1 MPLTQY
7 NDNEVRDFVA
17 KLEPDLVF
25 LFDDLQITPLVQ
37 ANLGALGIVKMGIF
51 AKIEA
56 TEVDFRKWLSD
67 DLGFDI
73 QAGGQNRVETAKLVE
88 AWDTARQR
96 STVSRK
102 LEAEAKVTGTAR
114 ELLKGV
120 HLALRRAHVRAHG
133 EVDDRRCPGRSYIEA
148 RLEQLDDGELEAE
161 PLTKVTTVAI
171 EQASTETGI
180 EANFGVRRDG
190 VVHVVKG
197 QRKAPMPSNPEQLRD
212 TIRVMARHWSMIQ
225 LKGAARPILHDFDMS
240 VFEAHL
246 DYVLGD
252 ECFRMAEAHPG
263 VRVTPSW
270 ELLLSY
276 EHELRKKAIK
286 CVNEEGLTLKA
297 ALRAARESSDH
308 RTKYLITP
316 LALHGTRAGN
326 PAGETENAGGKK
338 RWAEDFEGKSAGK
351 SKKGDG
357 KSKQGGK
364 GSGKNSGKSGS
375 GKDPLK
381 KSNSAKYK
389 SMRNNKDKL
398 GLEFQAKDGTFRCHR
413 FGSGG
418 DCSADCR
425 YSHTCAKCGESHPTI
440 SCPQLRGVH

>member
-7 NDNEVRDFVA
+7 NENETRDFVA

-25 LFDDLQITPLVQ
+25 LFDDLEVTQLVQ
-37 ANLGALGIVKMGIF
+37 ANLAALGIVKMGIF

-67 DLGFDI
+67 DFGFDP
-73 QAGGQNRVETAKLVE
+73 QAGVQNRVETAKLVE

-96 STVSRK
+96 AATSRK
-102 LEAEAKVTGTAR
+102 LEAEAKVNGTAR

-120 HLALRRAHVRAHG
+120 HLALRRALVKSQG

-161 PLTKVTTVAI
+161 PLTKVTTVAL
-171 EQASTETGI
+171 EQTSTETGN
-180 EANFGVRRDG
+180 EASFGVRRDG

-212 TIRVMARHWSMIQ
+212 TIKVMARHWMMIQ

-240 VFEAHL
+240 VFDAHL

-263 VRVTPSW
+263 VRVSPSW
-270 ELLLSY
+270 ELLLAY

-286 CVNEEGLTLKA
+286 SVNESGLTLKA

-316 LALHGTRAGN
+316 LALHGTRAGT
-326 PAGETENAGGKK
+326 PAIDRENTWGKK
-338 RWAEDFEGKSAGK
+338 RGAEDSEGKGSGK
-351 SKKGDG
+351 GWKGDG

-364 GSGKNSGKSGS
+364 GTGKNADKDNKKKQEGS
-375 GKDPLK
+375 REQR
-381 KSNSAKYK
+381 KYK
-389 SMRNNKDKL
+389 ALRNAKDKL
-398 GLEFQAKDGTFRCHR
+398 GLKFQTEDGTARCHR

-418 DCSADCR
+418 GCDISKCS
-425 YSHTCAKCGESHPTI
+425 YSHTCAKCGAAHPTVK
-440 SCPQLRGVH
+440 CPQLSGEH

>member
-7 NDNEVRDFVA
+7 NENETRDFVA

-25 LFDDLQITPLVQ
+25 LFDDLEVTQLVQ
-37 ANLGALGIVKMGIF
+37 ANLAALGIVKMGIF

-67 DLGFDI
+67 DFGFDP
-73 QAGGQNRVETAKLVE
+73 QAGVQNRVETAKLVE

-96 STVSRK
+96 AATSRK
-102 LEAEAKVTGTAR
+102 LEAEAKVNGTAR

-120 HLALRRAHVRAHG
+120 HLALRRALVKSQG

-161 PLTKVTTVAI
+161 PLTKVTTVAL
-171 EQASTETGI
+171 EQTSTETGN
-180 EANFGVRRDG
+180 EASFGVRRDG

-212 TIRVMARHWSMIQ
+212 TIKVMARHWMMIQ

-240 VFEAHL
+240 VFDAHL

-263 VRVTPSW
+263 VRVSPSW
-270 ELLLSY
+270 ELLLAY

-286 CVNEEGLTLKA
+286 SVNESGLTLKA

-316 LALHGTRAGN
+316 WPSMGPGRGPQPSTERTPGARSAGPRTRREKALERAGRATAS
-326 PAGETENAGGKK
+326 PSRAARARARTPTRTTRRSRKAT
-338 RWAEDFEGKSAGK
+338 ASSASTK
-351 SKKGDG
+351 
-357 KSKQGGK
+357 
-364 GSGKNSGKSGS
+364 
-375 GKDPLK
+375 P
-381 KSNSAKYK
+381 
-389 SMRNNKDKL
+389 
-398 GLEFQAKDGTFRCHR
+398 
-413 FGSGG
+413 
-418 DCSADCR
+418 
-425 YSHTCAKCGESHPTI
+425 
-440 SCPQLRGVH
+440 